1 MPGIKTRNS
10 ACKYSMSVY
19 EMLCKHTQ
27 NTGSR
32 RSADGTAIVHG
43 CNTVSAHV
51 MEKRECPQ
59 CSRATPSQGA
69 MRQTSHVADTAAALT
84 VAVEVIAAGGS
95 TTADWSLARSSVTGV
110 IFVVAVST
118 RSSMKCLGVR
128 AQTVADCPQKLKTAV
143 GAVVIA
149 FDT

>member
-1 MPGIKTRNS
+1 
-10 ACKYSMSVY
+10 MSVY

-27 NTGSR
+27 NTGNQ

-59 CSRATPSQGA
+59 GSRARPSRGA

-84 VAVEVIAAGGS
+84 VAA
-95 TTADWSLARSSVTGV
+95 
-110 IFVVAVST
+110 AVSD
-118 RSSMKCLGVR
+118 SGWWVD
-128 AQTVADCPQKLKTAV
+128 DC
-143 GAVVIA
+143 
-149 FDT
+149 